1 MYETYTRQSLPT
13 KEYRELLG
21 SALNVFNSNN
31 SFIIENII
39 KTDCSYDWYILTDK
53 MSGYLIEDIRNTITT
68 CSNSVEIGDLFHD
81 IKNMRDR
88 IVHGFGITSKGG
100 EQVLAAKTKI
110 NDGNEQYEITKEYL
124 MEFIKKNEKL
134 SSLLHKYRGYWLN
147 KI

>member
-81 IKNMRDR
+81 IKTWEIELFTVLELLQKVVSKYLLPKPKLTMEMNNMR
-88 IVHGFGITSKGG
+88 
-100 EQVLAAKTKI
+100 
-110 NDGNEQYEITKEYL
+110 
-124 MEFIKKNEKL
+124 
-134 SSLLHKYRGYWLN
+134 
-147 KI
+147 